1 MVLLILAGVTI
12 ATLTGDNGLIT
23 KANEAKTKTEQAQE
37 EELRRLTQLEA
48 ITHMEEYEY
57 LDVSGKKVT
66 IPAHCAV
73 SQVEGENTLA
83 DGLVIIDIN
92 GNEWVWIEVP
102 KTVEVYKTA
111 GLNITSFTDDEYT
124 KIYEDLASYAGTYRD
139 EDNKGVATGTDEWY
153 DGCGLEPTEY
163 DQLKKKM
170 LKSVYENEGFYI
182 GKYEVGIGEEN
193 TYRTDEANPI
203 TEIPVIQANKVV
215 YNWVTTAQA
224 QELSE
229 RLENGLNLGNKEIS
243 LMFGIQW
250 DLVLKYIETQGEYT
264 KDGTNTL
271 IDQTLIKSDSTKWG
285 NYENATFTVT
295 NTNAKY
301 SEGGGAEYKPVP
313 AEGYPK
319 LSSEIL
325 LTTGATERN
334 SGAGIYDLA
343 GNVYEWTLEKST
355 DSDLPCSGR
364 GGSYNYYGSNG
375 PASNRY
381 NNTPSNSDNSIGFRS
396 ALY

>member
-1 MVLLILAGVTI
+1 M
-12 ATLTGDNGLIT
+12 
-23 KANEAKTKTEQAQE
+23 KAKTKTEQAQE
-37 EELRRLTQLEA
+37 DELRRLAQLEA
-48 ITHMEEYEY
+48 ITHIEEYEY

-66 IPAHCAV
+66 IPAHCTV

-92 GNEWVWIEVP
+92 ENEWVWIEVP

-193 TYRTDEANPI
+193 KYRTDKTNPI
-203 TEIPVIQANKVV
+203 TETPVIQANKVV

-229 RLENGLNLGNKEIS
+229 RLENELNLGNKKIS
-243 LMFGIQW
+243 LIFGIQW
-250 DLVLKYIETQGEYT
+250 DLVLKHIESMQENAE
-264 KDGTNTL
+264 DETL
-271 IDQTLIKSDSTKWG
+271 IDQTLIKSDSTEWG
-285 NYENATFTVT
+285 NYSNATFTVT

-301 SEGGGAEYKPVP
+301 SENDGVEYKPIPV
-313 AEGYPK
+313 EGYPK
-319 LSSEIL
+319 PNDSIL

-334 SGAGIYDLA
+334 SVAGIYDLA
-343 GNVYEWTLEKST
+343 GNVKEWTLEKTTYSG
-355 DSDLPCSGR
+355 SPCSNR
-364 GGSYNYYGSNG
+364 GGNYGGNG
-375 PASNRY
+375 FNSPASHR
-381 NNTPSNSDNSIGFRS
+381 SNHATSDSYDNIGFRL